1 MRGARSLS
9 AVNLIISIIK
19 WKLLDWEHQTHN
31 LTRDSLVSLIHI
43 NRAVTV
49 CPGPVTFEQREKQ
62 SIEWMISTNV
72 FHNISVSYHEMRPEV
87 LHTANEKL
95 RLSEIKQR
103 EVSAVSWRW
112 WLKSE
117 ARAIWSLES
126 WRESSCAPGVATKLI
141 VGLDLYVCYLCG

>member
-9 AVNLIISIIK
+9 AVNLIISVIK

-31 LTRDSLVSLIHI
+31 LTRDSLVSLITHKSSGYCLPWPPYI
-43 NRAVTV
+43 WT
-49 CPGPVTFEQREKQ
+49 EREA
-62 SIEWMISTNV
+62 IEWMISTNV

-112 WLKSE
+112 WLESE